1 MNTHL
6 SDLLRVWD
14 GRARCQNVTR
24 SCQSDA
30 MKKGISLKLAVI
42 PRFLLVV
49 AVIDVM
55 VSIILGKQ
63 KM

>member
-1 MNTHL
+1 
-6 SDLLRVWD
+6 V
-14 GRARCQNVTR
+14 
-24 SCQSDA
+24 
-30 MKKGISLKLAVI
+30 KKGISLELAVI

-49 AVIDVM
+49 VVIDVV

>member
-1 MNTHL
+1 
-6 SDLLRVWD
+6 
-14 GRARCQNVTR
+14 
-24 SCQSDA
+24 
-30 MKKGISLKLAVI
+30 MKKGISLELAVI

-49 AVIDVM
+49 VVIDVV